1 MKGSVILDTIYIHV
15 KYPNRD
21 VFDRWHEPIQ
31 YVDSRILRQGIATE
45 NFTVRGGSAGYKISL
60 WQHDA
65 RIFLTDQVDQK
76 CGEGMGMGIWVQLGP
91 KFIIQEMNNLHQAVQ
106 DLLSQAGVKGSYP
119 MSITRL
125 DIAVDLFDVSMQDQ
139 DVLYWSENWVGRSK
153 LSGVFY
159 NSRTAMLETFYI
171 GSRKSPVFLRIYDKV
186 AQSKAE
192 GDYPYWCDVW
202 GGFEGNVTRI
212 EWEIKPKDGNFSND
226 IRDFEIFNGFSIRE
240 LLAYLVDW
248 GRLCIPNNEDSN
260 RRRWEDSPLWKNLR
274 ELVIDWSDGMHMPT
288 SRLGKEFKG
297 LTDQYIK
304 QLSGALSGGMA
315 RFNPENPTMLEMFE
329 GLMRRGEPLEKI
341 NKKAEQKAGIL
352 KNL

>member
-1 MKGSVILDTIYIHV
+1 MKGYVLLDTLYIHV

-21 VFDRWHEPIQ
+21 VFDNWYEPIKN
-31 YVDSRILRQGIATE
+31 VDSRILRQGIATE

-91 KFIIQEMNNLHQAVQ
+91 KFIIQEMNNLHRAVQ
-106 DLLSQAGVKGSYP
+106 DLLSQAGVKGTYP

-139 DVLYWSENWVGRSK
+139 DVITWSENWVGRSK

-159 NSRTAMLETFYI
+159 NSRSATLETFYI

-192 GDYPYWCDVW
+192 GDYPYWRDVW
-202 GGFEGNVTRI
+202 GGYEGNVTRI
-212 EWEIKPKDGNFSND
+212 EWEIKPKDGNFPNE
-226 IRDFEIFNGFSIRE
+226 ITDFSKFNGFSVRE
-240 LLAYLVDW
+240 LLAYLIDW
-248 GRLCIPNNEDSN
+248 GRLCIPGEEGSK
-260 RRRWEDSPLWKNLR
+260 RCRWEDDLFWKNLR
-274 ELVIDWSDGMHMPT
+274 GVIFDWGDGMHMPT
-288 SRLGKEFKG
+288 SRLGKKYKG
-297 LTDQYIK
+297 LSDQYIK
-304 QLSGALSGGMA
+304 FLSGTISGGMA
-315 RFNPENPTMLEMFE
+315 KLTPENPKFFDMIE
-329 GLMRRGEPLEKI
+329 GLNLRGETLEKI
-341 NKKAEQKAGIL
+341 NEKAELKAKIL